1 MGNETYCGKSCA
13 ECTDQ
18 ETLNCPG
25 CKQGPGGTF
34 AKCAIARCCRDKRHD
49 TCGTCT
55 SWSYCGLRGG
65 RDQEPALRLKKQAE
79 EERQQQQD
87 RANAPVV
94 TRWINVLFWLFI
106 PQVIAG
112 LMIQDNVVK
121 ELPFLL
127 MPGTLLNI
135 VCLVIYGVAL
145 WRMQEIHGGYRN
157 AAICNLVGAAGCLL
171 GLSPL
176 KGVLMLLIDLALAVV
191 NLVAIYL
198 EYTTHS
204 EVLALTSMVLAQQ
217 WRQLWTWN
225 LWCIAGVVISFI
237 LLFILPRFAML
248 AMVALYIASVVLAVL
263 KLVYLR
269 RMYWHFRQYC

>member
-65 RDQEPALRLKKQAE
+65 RDQEPALRLKKQSE

-94 TRWINVLFWLFI
+94 TRWVNVLFWLFI
-106 PQVIAG
+106 PQVIAR
-112 LMIQDNVVK
+112 LMTQETVVQAYPD
-121 ELPFLL
+121 LW
-127 MPGTLLNI
+127 MPGTVLSV
-135 VCLVIYGVAL
+135 VCILIYSVAL
-145 WRMQEIHGGYRN
+145 WRMQEIQGSYRK
-157 AAICNLVGAAGCLL
+157 AAISNLIYAGGCLL
-171 GLSPL
+171 EWFQMR
-176 KGVLMLLIDLALAVV
+176 GVLAFLLTIVLAAVSLLS
-191 NLVAIYL
+191 NYL
-198 EYTTHS
+198 EYTAHS
-204 EVLALTSMVLAQQ
+204 QVLAPTNMPQALK
-217 WRQLWTWN
+217 WRQLWELN
-225 LWCIAGVVISFI
+225 VWCIVGLVISFV
-237 LLFILPRFAML
+237 LLFLIP
-248 AMVALYIASVVLAVL
+248 VLAAIVLAAFVIALIVLQVL

>member
-1 MGNETYCGKSCA
+1 MENETYCGKSCA
-13 ECTDQ
+13 ECTDR

-55 SWSYCGLRGG
+55 SWSYCGLRNG

-94 TRWINVLFWLFI
+94 TRWVNVLFWLFI
-106 PQVIAG
+106 PQVIAS
-112 LMIQDNVVK
+112 LMMQENVVSAFPG
-121 ELPFLL
+121 LR
-127 MPGTLLNI
+127 MPGTLLSF
-135 VCLVIYGVAL
+135 VCVVIYGVAL

-157 AAICNLVGAAGCLL
+157 AAICNLVCAAGSLL
-171 GLSPL
+171 ALSPL
-176 KGVLMLLIDLALAVV
+176 KGVLLLMINLALAVV
-191 NLVAIYL
+191 NLVSVYL

-204 EVLALTSMVLAQQ
+204 EVLAPTSMPLALQ
-217 WRQLWTWN
+217 WRKLWTWN
-225 LWCIAGVVISFI
+225 LWCIAGVVLSFI
-237 LLFILPRFAML
+237 MLFLIPVLAML
-248 AMVALYIASVVLAVL
+248 AMLGFAIAGIVLEIL

-269 RMYWHFRQYC
+269 RMYWHFQQYC